1 MNSGIFLLNQDGSL
15 EEMNQTEYV
24 SEAHLQEL
32 LQKYPNLLVGNQIN
46 EREPCKWLL
55 VSREVPIPDSN
66 YGSGRWSLD
75 HLFLDQ
81 DGIPTLV
88 EVKRSTDT
96 RIRREVVGQLLEY
109 AANALNFWS
118 VDTIRKNFEINC
130 QKEKIN
136 PDERIITAYS
146 VNDIED
152 FWYKVKANLENGR
165 IRLIFVADEIPFEL
179 KTLVEF
185 LNENLIDIEV
195 IAVEIK
201 QFVGEGN
208 KILAPRVIG
217 QTSKSQIRKENI
229 TSRKQWNAEMFF
241 TELEKRQSTKVK
253 AVAEKIYE
261 WAIRQNLDITWGQ
274 GGRSGSMNVY
284 LFINNR
290 RYFSFSC
297 WTYDSVEIL
306 FQYMKLQPYLNDTES
321 RKKILTKLNKISGI
335 DIPLSKLEL
344 RPSLSYKDLID
355 KNNFEIFISIWEEYF
370 NEIRKLESVQN
381 N

>member
-1 MNSGIFLLNQDGSL
+1 MNSGIFMLNQDGSL

-24 SEAHLQEL
+24 SEDQLQQL
-32 LQKYPNLLVGNQIN
+32 LQKYPNLLVGNQID
-46 EREPCKWLL
+46 EREPRKWIL

-66 YGSGRWSLD
+66 NSSGRWSVD

-109 AANALNFWS
+109 AANALNYWS
-118 VDTIRKNFEINC
+118 VDSIRKSFELNC
-130 QKEKIN
+130 QKEKIY
-136 PDERIITAYS
+136 PDEKIITAFS
-146 VNDIED
+146 VNDVED
-152 FWYKVKANLENGR
+152 FWFKVKANLENSR

-185 LNENLIDIEV
+185 LNENLTDIEV
-195 IAVEIK
+195 IAIEIK
-201 QFVGEGN
+201 QFIGEGN

-217 QTSKSQIRKENI
+217 QTSKSQIRKENVR
-229 TSRKQWNAEMFF
+229 SRKQWNAEMFF
-241 TELEKRQSTKVK
+241 NELEKRQGTEVK
-253 AVAEKIYE
+253 AVAENIYK
-261 WAIRQNLDITWGQ
+261 WAVRENLDIIWGQ
-274 GGRSGSMNVY
+274 GGRNGSMNIY

-306 FQYMKLQPYLNDTES
+306 FQYIKSQPYLNDMES
-321 RKKILTKLNKISGI
+321 RKIILSKLNKIPGV
-335 DIPLSKLEL
+335 DIPLSKLEF
-344 RPSLSYKDLID
+344 RPSLSYPNLID
-355 KNNFEIFISIWEEYF
+355 KNNFEIFISIWENYF
-370 NEIRKLESVQN
+370 NEIKKLEKLEYN
-381 N
+381 